1 MPRKYEI
8 TKSLKNHKYWVA
20 QLCEPL
26 CFSVLVVGRFHFGNY
41 NFKTIFLS
49 QFLILFSFFGFS
61 QIQKVDISNKNGFS
75 IGSIH
80 LENKVKNIE
89 NISLVSFKIGD
100 KLCFSNQKESFENL
114 FQIEI
119 IRPEIKNSG
128 WHAQVVFTNISKD
141 TLKLHNLIPLG
152 ENPDR
157 VYITGLGDHYLSR
170 AYLFRPGFSPV
181 NVILPDNAWE
191 MGYSE
196 LDLGEIKIAAF
207 SRRASWEN
215 AIRRRFETI
224 VFPGGK
230 VTYNIW
236 MESFSGKWQ
245 EGLRKILQEKM
256 LFDVEEFDNSLFE
269 RDDLKWV
276 RHTYL
281 CQLMM
286 GWDHDIYDIQK
297 GRYTLNDF
305 ITFNNRVLGGS
316 EIYGLWPTWPALGM
330 DQRNQWDMYCSMPGG
345 MLAVKRLADLC
356 HKNKSH
362 FYIAFKPWDTSTRS
376 EAPYKGLAQSIK
388 ETGADGVV
396 LDCSGASTEQLQ
408 KAGDNSGNSVVMY
421 SEGMAV
427 QKDMQGIVSGRV
439 HNALYYCPMLNLNK
453 LIKPEFAI
461 FRVVE
466 VGKERIKREYSLS
479 LFNGYGTENNLF
491 SPGRPYWL
499 DDQWKYL
506 GKILMFQRENTEN
519 FTKKNWIPLIKT
531 KTDNIFVNKWPAD
544 NKTIYTIFSLIP
556 QGFNKPLFEVQRN
569 TGFHFID
576 LWNHEPVQ
584 FDTIENKIFAV
595 ADIESFSKKYLGTNK
610 EGAVGAIAEFPEL
623 LSVSFNLPKDELT
636 FSAPKGDSIKIYAE
650 MPGYQGNWKSFPVHQ
665 QTIRLIK
672 EFGRKEGKFVVQLF
686 EKGELADERI
696 VSFPSASARL
706 ISENV
711 QTKKYT
717 KTSAGMVKIPGG
729 KFKMEVE
736 FGDYFISYPDV
747 LEKSEVEM
755 KSFYMDKFPV
765 TNAQFLVFLQQ
776 SGYKPTDP
784 ENFLKHWEN
793 GKPKPDDENKPLV
806 YVSYEDA
813 LAYVK
818 WARKRLPTE
827 VEWQYAAQT
836 GKLNE
841 WPWGDKANIVAEK
854 EEITGTLTVEKLKGI
869 DSTLCNPGN
878 GILDVV
884 GSYTKGEN
892 PFGLQDLVGSVWQ
905 ITNDVYDNC
914 TYSFVI
920 LKGGSY
926 YKPEDSWWYVQGGPK
941 NLRHRQML
949 LRVSQGFERKATVG
963 FRCVGDCSD

>member
-26 CFSVLVVGRFHFGNY
+26 SFGVLVAGRFHFGNY
-41 NFKTIFLS
+41 NYKTIFLS

-75 IGSIH
+75 IESIY

-114 FQIEI
+114 FQIEVI
-119 IRPEIKNSG
+119 QPETKKGG
-128 WHAQVVFTNISKD
+128 WHAKIVFTNHSND
-141 TLKLHNLIPLG
+141 TLKLHNVVPLG
-152 ENPDR
+152 ENQER
-157 VYITGLGDHYLSR
+157 IYITGLGDHYLSR
-170 AYLFRPGFSPV
+170 AHLFRPDFIPV
-181 NVILPDNAWE
+181 NAILPDNAWE
-191 MGYSE
+191 LGYSE
-196 LDLGEIKIAAF
+196 LNLGDIKIAAL
-207 SRRASWEN
+207 SRRNSWEN
-215 AIRRRFETI
+215 AARRRFETLI
-224 VFPGGK
+224 YPGGK
-230 VTYNIW
+230 VTYDIW
-236 MESFSGKWQ
+236 LESFSGDWQ
-245 EGLRKILQEKM
+245 EGLRKIFQEKM
-256 LFDVEEFDNSLFE
+256 LYDVENFNNTLFE

-286 GWDHDIYDIQK
+286 GWDHEMYDIEK
-297 GRYTLNDF
+297 GRYILNDF

-330 DQRNQWDMYCSMPGG
+330 DQRNQWDMYRSMPGG
-345 MLAVKRLADLC
+345 MAAVKELADLC
-356 HKNKSH
+356 HQNKSH
-362 FYIAFKPWDTSTRS
+362 FYIAFKPWDTATRN
-376 EAPYKGLAQSIK
+376 EDPYEGLVQSIK

-408 KAGDNSGNSVVMY
+408 KAGDNGGKGVVMY

-427 QKDMQGIVSGRV
+427 PKDMQGIVSGRV

-479 LFNGYGTENNLF
+479 LFNGYGTENNFF

-499 DDQWKYL
+499 DEQWKYL
-506 GKILMFQRENTEN
+506 SRILMFQRENAGN
-519 FTKKNWIPLIKT
+519 FTQQNWVPLVKT
-531 KTDNIFVNKWPAD
+531 AADSILVNYWPAE
-544 NKTIYTIFSLIP
+544 NKSVYTIFSLIP
-556 QGFNKPLFEVQRN
+556 QGFNKPLFEVQPK

-576 LWNHEPVQ
+576 LWNHESVQ
-584 FDTIENKIFAV
+584 LDTIENKIYAV
-595 ADIESFSKKYLGTNK
+595 ADIESFSEKYLGTNN
-610 EGAVGAIAEFPEL
+610 EGVVGAIAEFPEL
-623 LSVSFNLPKDELT
+623 LQVSFNLPADELT
-636 FSAPKGDSIKIYAE
+636 FSASRGDSIKIYAG
-650 MPGYQGNWKSFPVHQ
+650 MPGYEGKWKSYFTQ
-665 QTIRLIK
+665 KQTIRLQK
-672 EFGRKEGKFVVQLF
+672 EFGREEGKFVVQLF
-686 EKGELADERI
+686 ENGQLIDEQI
-696 VSFPSASARL
+696 VSFEPASARL
-706 ISENV
+706 ISTKI
-711 QTKKYT
+711 QTKKYL
-717 KTSAGMVKIPGG
+717 KAPNEMVKIVSG

-736 FGDYFISYPDV
+736 FGDYFIPYPEI
-747 LEKSEVEM
+747 LEKGEIEM
-755 KSFYMDKFPV
+755 QSFYMDKFPV
-765 TNAQFLVFLQQ
+765 TNADFLVFMQQ

-784 ENFLKHWEN
+784 ENFLKHWVN
-793 GKPKPDDENKPLV
+793 GKPKSGDEIKPLV
-806 YVSYEDA
+806 FVSYEDA
-813 LAYVK
+813 QAFAK
-818 WARKRLPTE
+818 WAGKRLPTE
-827 VEWQYAAQT
+827 AEWQFAAQT
-836 GKLNE
+836 EKLNK
-841 WPWGDKANIVAEK
+841 WPWGDKAHIIAEK

-869 DSTLCNPGN
+869 DSTFCNPGN

-884 GSYTKGEN
+884 GSYPKGEN

-941 NLRHRQML
+941 NLHHRQML
-949 LRVSQGFERKATVG
+949 LRVSQGFERKATLG
-963 FRCVGDCSD
+963 FRCVADN